1 MKTLVALAS
10 ITLLPLPARAAPALA
25 DKPPRWE
32 YAELSY
38 RSTSGRPGGFD
49 PDGTEVPAIPS
60 TVTVH
65 WVTKEGEVEVKG
77 WAELAEKLKAKGF
90 KKEGSAAYQKIQM
103 LNILGEEGWELM
115 EQGGSPV
122 SVPAARGDRGGG
134 GPGGF
139 GLGRSSATAWL
150 LKRRVP

>member
-10 ITLLPLPARAAPALA
+10 IALLPLPALAAPALA

-38 RSTSGRPGGFD
+38 RTTSGRPGGFD
-49 PDGTEVPAIPS
+49 ADGTEVPATPS

-115 EQGGSPV
+115 DQGGG
-122 SVPAARGDRGGG
+122 AASLSAALADRGPRGG
-134 GPGGF
+134 TF
-139 GLGRSSATAWL
+139 GSRSSSSAWL